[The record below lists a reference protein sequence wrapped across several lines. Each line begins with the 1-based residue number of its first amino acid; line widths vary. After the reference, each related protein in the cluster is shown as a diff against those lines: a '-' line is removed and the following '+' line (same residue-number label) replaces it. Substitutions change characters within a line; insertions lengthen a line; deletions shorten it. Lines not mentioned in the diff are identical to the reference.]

1 MASRAALATRIE
13 PTHAYACALDGL
25 PTPVGL
31 LQARELQSA
40 RKCECANT
48 ANLNA
53 KHLDGMK
60 EVPEASEASAGCG
73 QGMCCDTRTALDL
86 SNAAAPPAD
95 PTPACCS

>member
-1 MASRAALATRIE
+1 MASPAAVATRIE
-13 PTHAYACALDGL
+13 PTYAYACVLDL
-25 PTPVGL
+25 PRLVGL

-48 ANLNA
+48 ANLDA

-60 EVPEASEASAGCG
+60 EAPDASEASAGCG